1 MFTEETREKLL
12 KRIEDYSAEDLAEL
26 IKQALDE
33 SNIPYKVS
41 KDGNGNIQFS
51 GLE

>member
-1 MFTEETREKLL
+1 MFAEEIREKLL
-12 KRIEDYSAEDLAEL
+12 KRIEEYGAEDLAEL

-33 SNIPYKVS
+33 SDIPYKVS
-41 KDGNGNIQFS
+41 KDGNIQFS